1 MMIINNMIEYNTLYV
16 STGDD
21 RRIRVWDLNT
31 GTLFKELR
39 GHTET
44 VHALSFSKD
53 STMLASG
60 VCIEYQNNFQI
71 DFFKSIFL

>member
-1 MMIINNMIEYNTLYV
+1 MFQP
-16 STGDD
+16 TGDD

-44 VHALSFSKD
+44 VHALSFQFIRFG
-53 STMLASG
+53 L
-60 VCIEYQNNFQI
+60 FHH
-71 DFFKSIFL
+71 

>member
-1 MMIINNMIEYNTLYV
+1 MFQP
-16 STGDD
+16 TGDD

-60 VCIEYQNNFQI
+60 VYIKYQNNFQI
-71 DFFKSIFL
+71 DFLK